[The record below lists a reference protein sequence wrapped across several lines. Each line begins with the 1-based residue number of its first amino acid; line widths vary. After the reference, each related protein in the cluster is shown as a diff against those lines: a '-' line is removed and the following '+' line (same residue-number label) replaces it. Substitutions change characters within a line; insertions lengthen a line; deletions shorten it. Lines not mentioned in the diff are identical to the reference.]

1 MSNAINSSLK
11 RPSSLDE
18 LACYLQSN
26 TSTMG
31 FFVPLASNT
40 QHSFE
45 QHFYKLPVGELRVLE
60 VTLYLPIASNA
71 SEIEAARLSIIKSAI
86 IRQKRCLQLDE
97 NNNGVT
103 REVLILDIQLVS
115 DSVLNADNNI
125 EKDNALSDM
134 NSIVHS
140 FGAHYFMEN
149 LVLDIG
155 EDAQMLQVFSW
166 QDWQSTIAAV
176 QTPSDLWRFLSFHL
190 DNLKQSLIGGIAGF
204 ESEQALVSQ
213 FMNST
218 ALFSQ
223 AITVDN
229 ALIKNGLQNEPNLAL
244 VAMSLA
250 QKHKDTNAQQTYRQ
264 HQQQAATLWSQLSRQ
279 MLELATDKSVMDDVQ
294 GASQQSIQWLQQLL
308 DESLFS
314 RHELIRTIYKHLEQ
328 SPSIREAGYVIHQ
341 HSYES
346 LGRHYVIIFYGQGV
360 STQQSRIAIQPN
372 LQKIAQDVATRLPL
386 AKLHHIIV
394 LGIEFVQKDNDT
406 YIDIDAWIQ
415 PVDAMTQ
422 KERQLTKQLQRL
434 NQQHKESAKNNPSA
448 GKVESMRMQLSLT
461 IPARKAKL

>member
-1 MSNAINSSLK
+1 MPNAIDSSSK
-11 RPSSLDE
+11 PTPSLEE
-18 LACYLQSN
+18 LACYLQSH
-26 TSTMG
+26 TSNSLSLS
-31 FFVPLASNT
+31 PALDR
-40 QHSFE
+40 QHCSYE
-45 QHFYKLPVGELRVLE
+45 YLYKLPAGELRVLE

-97 NNNGVT
+97 DNKAIS

-149 LVLDIG
+149 LVLDIS
-155 EDAQMLQVFSW
+155 ENAHMLQVFSW
-166 QDWQSTIAAV
+166 QDWRSIIAAV
-176 QTPSDLWRFLSFHL
+176 QTPSDLWRFLNFHL
-190 DNLKQSLIGGIAGF
+190 ENLKQSLISNIASF

-213 FMNST
+213 FINSN

-229 ALIKNGLQNEPNLAL
+229 ALIKNGLQHEPNPAL

-250 QKHKDTNAQQTYRQ
+250 QKHKDTSAQQTYQQ
-264 HQQQAATLWSQLSRQ
+264 HRQQAATLWSQLSRQ

-346 LGRHYVIIFYGQGV
+346 LGRHYVMIFYGQGV

-372 LQKIAQDVATRLPL
+372 LQTIAQDVATRLPL
-386 AKLHHIIV
+386 AELHHVIV

-406 YIDIDAWIQ
+406 YIDMDAWIQ
-415 PVDAMTQ
+415 PVNAMTQ

-434 NQQHKESAKNNPSA
+434 NQQHKEPAKNNPSA

-461 IPARKAKL
+461 IPARKTKL

>member
-1 MSNAINSSLK
+1 MPNAIDSSSK
-11 RPSSLDE
+11 PTPSLEE
-18 LACYLQSN
+18 LACYLQSH
-26 TSTMG
+26 TSNSLSLPSV
-31 FFVPLASNT
+31 FDRQYSSYEYL
-40 QHSFE
+40 
-45 QHFYKLPVGELRVLE
+45 YKLPAGELRVLE
-60 VTLYLPIASNA
+60 VTLYLPIASNV

-97 NNNGVT
+97 NNNAVT
-103 REVLILDIQLVS
+103 REVLVLDIQLVS
-115 DSVLNADNNI
+115 DSMLNADNNI

-149 LVLDIG
+149 LVLDIS
-155 EDAQMLQVFSW
+155 ENVHMLQLFSW
-166 QDWQSTIAAV
+166 QDWQSIILAV
-176 QTPSDLWRFLSFHL
+176 HTPSDLWRFLNFHL
-190 DNLKQSLIGGIAGF
+190 ANLKQSLISGIASF

-213 FMNST
+213 FMNSN

-229 ALIKNGLQNEPNLAL
+229 ALITNGLQSEPNPAL

-250 QKHKDTNAQQTYRQ
+250 QKHKNISAQQAYQEHR
-264 HQQQAATLWSQLSRQ
+264 QQAATLWSQLSRQ

-294 GASQQSIQWLQQLL
+294 DASQQSIQWLQQLL

-314 RHELIRTIYKHLEQ
+314 RHELTRTIYKHLGQ

-346 LGRHYVIIFYGQGV
+346 LGRHYVMIFYGQGV
-360 STQQSRIAIQPN
+360 STQQSRKAIQPN

-386 AKLHHIIV
+386 AELHHVIV

-406 YIDIDAWIQ
+406 YIDMDVWIQ
-415 PVDAMTQ
+415 PINAMTQ

-434 NQQHKESAKNNPSA
+434 NQQHTKQVQKKQTGFTDESTK
-448 GKVESMRMQLSLT
+448 MQLSLT
-461 IPARKAKL
+461 IPARKNKS

>member
-1 MSNAINSSLK
+1 MPNAIDSSSK
-11 RPSSLDE
+11 PTPSLEE
-18 LACYLQSN
+18 LACYLQSH
-26 TSTMG
+26 TSNSLSLPSV
-31 FFVPLASNT
+31 FDR
-40 QHSFE
+40 QHCSYE
-45 QHFYKLPVGELRVLE
+45 YLYKLPAGELRVLE

-71 SEIEAARLSIIKSAI
+71 SEIEDARLSIIKSAI

-97 NNNGVT
+97 NNNAVT

-149 LVLDIG
+149 LVLDIS
-155 EDAQMLQVFSW
+155 ENAHMLQVFSW
-166 QDWQSTIAAV
+166 QDWGSIITAV
-176 QTPSDLWRFLSFHL
+176 QTPSDLWRFLNFHL
-190 DNLKQSLIGGIAGF
+190 ESLNKSLISGIASF
-204 ESEQALVSQ
+204 ESEQAVVSQ
-213 FMNST
+213 FMNSN

-229 ALIKNGLQNEPNLAL
+229 ALIKNSLQNEPNLVL

-250 QKHKDTNAQQTYRQ
+250 QKHKDTSAQQIYQQ
-264 HQQQAATLWSQLSRQ
+264 HRQQAATLWSQLSRQ
-279 MLELATDKSVMDDVQ
+279 MLELATDKSVMDDLQ

-328 SPSIREAGYVIHQ
+328 SPSIREAGYVVHQ

-346 LGRHYVIIFYGQGV
+346 LGRHYVMIFYGQGV
-360 STQQSRIAIQPN
+360 STQQSRVAIQPN
-372 LQKIAQDVATRLPL
+372 LQTIAQDVATRLPL
-386 AKLHHIIV
+386 AELHHVIV

-406 YIDIDAWIQ
+406 YIDMDVWIQ
-415 PVDAMTQ
+415 PVNAMTQ

-434 NQQHKESAKNNPSA
+434 NQQHKELAKNNPPV
-448 GKVESMRMQLSLT
+448 GKVESMRMQLSFN
-461 IPARKAKL
+461 IPARKNNS

>member
-1 MSNAINSSLK
+1 MPNAIDSSSKPTSSLE
-11 RPSSLDE
+11 E
-18 LACYLQSN
+18 LACYLQSH
-26 TSTMG
+26 TSNSLSL
-31 FFVPLASNT
+31 PPALDR
-40 QHSFE
+40 QHCSYE
-45 QHFYKLPVGELRVLE
+45 YLYKLPAGELRVLE
-60 VTLYLPIASNA
+60 VTLYLPITSNA

-97 NNNGVT
+97 NNNAVT

-115 DSVLNADNNI
+115 DSVLNADNSI
-125 EKDNALSDM
+125 EKDNALADM

-149 LVLDIG
+149 LELDVI
-155 EDAQMLQVFSW
+155 ENAHMLQVFSW
-166 QDWQSTIAAV
+166 QDWGSVITAV
-176 QTPSDLWRFLSFHL
+176 QTPSDLWRFLNFHL
-190 DNLKQSLIGGIAGF
+190 ANLKQSLISVIASF

-213 FMNST
+213 FMNSN

-229 ALIKNGLQNEPNLAL
+229 ALIKNGLQGEPNPAL

-250 QKHKDTNAQQTYRQ
+250 QKHKNISAQQAYQQHRQ
-264 HQQQAATLWSQLSRQ
+264 KAATLWSQLSRQ
-279 MLELATDKSVMDDVQ
+279 MLELATDESVMDDVQ

-314 RHELIRTIYKHLEQ
+314 RHELTRTIYKHLEQ

-346 LGRHYVIIFYGQGV
+346 LGRHYVMIFYGQGV
-360 STQQSRIAIQPN
+360 STQQSRIAIKPN
-372 LQKIAQDVATRLPL
+372 LQTIAQDVATRLPL
-386 AKLHHIIV
+386 AELHHVIV
-394 LGIEFVQKDNDT
+394 LGIKFVQKDNDT
-406 YIDIDAWIQ
+406 YIDMDVWIQ
-415 PVDAMTQ
+415 PVNAMTQ

-434 NQQHKESAKNNPSA
+434 NQQHTKQVQKKQTGFTDESTK
-448 GKVESMRMQLSLT
+448 MQLSLT
-461 IPARKAKL
+461 IPARKNKS